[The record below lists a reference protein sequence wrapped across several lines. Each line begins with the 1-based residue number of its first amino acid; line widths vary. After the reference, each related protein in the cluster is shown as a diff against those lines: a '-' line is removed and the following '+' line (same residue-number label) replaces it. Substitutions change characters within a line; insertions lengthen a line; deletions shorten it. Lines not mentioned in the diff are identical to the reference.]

1 MIDLPGNRQIIDNAP
16 TAEDIFIDDDL
27 FSDEDI
33 EDDSKQIIDFLSK
46 DVIYGDILMKYV
58 LPDTKI
64 KVE

>member
-33 EDDSKQIIDFLSK
+33 SKQIIDFLSK